1 MHEILHVIGLCS
13 DSVMHIDLIDIFIA
27 NYENLIHIRPKQF
40 LKKIRSYNEN
50 ETYRRFSFIRTRRD

>member
-27 NYENLIHIRPKQF
+27 NYENLIHIRPKY
-40 LKKIRSYNEN
+40 LNERRSIKN
-50 ETYRRFSFIRTRRD
+50 FIKN